1 MTEVL
6 AGHLLF
12 FKSSSVVSRRSSCVA
27 TNRLNTVFCLASR
40 LPLDSPVVVSE
51 HSVYDIMCACGC
63 ECVCVC
69 VCVCGEYML
78 HMYICVLLISNIRMG
93 P

>member
-27 TNRLNTVFCLASR
+27 TNRLNTVFCLALR
-40 LPLDSPVVVSE
+40 LDSQVVVPE
-51 HSVYDIMCACGC
+51 H
-63 ECVCVC
+63 
-69 VCVCGEYML
+69 
-78 HMYICVLLISNIRMG
+78 
-93 P
+93 